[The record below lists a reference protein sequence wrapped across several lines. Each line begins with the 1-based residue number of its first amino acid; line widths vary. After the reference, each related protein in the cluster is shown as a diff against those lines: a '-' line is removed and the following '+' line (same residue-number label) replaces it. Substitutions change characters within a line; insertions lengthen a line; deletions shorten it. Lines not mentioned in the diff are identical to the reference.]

1 MNNMLPT
8 PYQQFI
14 HKSRYA
20 RWLDDKQRR
29 EDWGETVDR
38 YLKFMIYQ
46 VKGKH
51 QYDLPAKDIEDIRD
65 AILGQEIMPSMRA
78 MMTAGPA
85 LARDNICG
93 YNCSYIPVDSPRSF
107 DECMYILM
115 CGTGVGFS
123 VERENVDKLPV
134 VSDAMHDTN
143 TVIKVGDSKPGWAK
157 SLRELIALLYAGQ
170 IPMWDLSEVRA
181 SGERLKTMGGRA
193 SGPGPLN
200 DLFVFTVELFKKA
213 QGRRLFPIECHDLM
227 CKIGEIVVVGGVR
240 RSALISLSNLN
251 DDQMAHAKSGQWWEH
266 EGQRA
271 LANNSV
277 AYKGKPEMGTFM
289 REWVSLY
296 ESKSGERGLFNRQA
310 AVKQAARNGRRKV
323 HDRPLI
329 DDNDS
334 QYVVH
339 PHRREETF
347 TQFGTNPCSEI
358 ILRPYQFCNLSEV
371 VVRENDTLESLKRK
385 VRLATILGTL
395 QSTLTDFKYLRKIW
409 KTNTEEERLLGVSLT
424 GIMDHSVLSKT
435 VDSPRWLEEMRQT
448 AVDTNLKYANALGIP
463 QSVAITCVK
472 PSGTVSQLV
481 DAASGIHARHNDYYI
496 RTVRGDNK
504 DPLTQFLK
512 EQGVY
517 SEPDV
522 MKPDSTTVFSFAMKS
537 PDSAVTRTQMTAIEQ
552 LELWKTYAI
561 HWCEHK
567 PSVTITV
574 KEDEWMEVGSWVYNN
589 FDVASGVSFLPH
601 SDHTY
606 QQAPYQDIDADEY
619 LEWQERYGKL
629 AIDWQA
635 LSESEREDNTSGSR
649 ELACTAG
656 VCEVVDLNAA

>member
-1 MNNMLPT
+1 MLTFGYQRKEKTMNNMLPT
-8 PYQQFI
+8 TYQQFI

-20 RWLDDKQRR
+20 RWLDDEQRR
-29 EDWGETVDR
+29 EDWHETVDR
-38 YLKFMIYQ
+38 YVNFMVNQ

-51 QYDLPAKDIEDIRD
+51 QYDLPKKDVDDIQE
-65 AILGQEIMPSMRA
+65 AILNLEIMPSMRA
-78 MMTAGPA
+78 MMTSGPA
-85 LARDNICG
+85 LARDNISG

-134 VSDAMHDTN
+134 ISDAMHNTD

-170 IPMWDLSEVRA
+170 IPTWDMSQVRPA
-181 SGERLKTMGGRA
+181 GERLKTMGGRA
-193 SGPGPLN
+193 SGPQPLD
-200 DLFVFTVELFKKA
+200 DLFRFVVQTFKKA
-213 QGRRLFPIECHDLM
+213 QGRKLFPIECHDLM

-251 DDQMAHAKSGQWWEH
+251 DDQMAHAKSGMWWEN

-277 AYKGKPEMGTFM
+277 AYKGKPEIGTFM
-289 REWVSLY
+289 REWVALY
-296 ESKSGERGLFNRQA
+296 ESKSGERGMFNREA
-310 AVKQAARNGRRKV
+310 ADKQVARNE
-323 HDRPLI
+323 
-329 DDNDS
+329 
-334 QYVVH
+334 
-339 PHRREETF
+339 RRETGYMW
-347 TQFGTNPCSEI
+347 GTNPCSEI

-371 VVRENDTLESLKRK
+371 MVRESDDLNSLKRK

-395 QSTLTDFKYLRKIW
+395 QSTLTDFKYLRNVW
-409 KTNTEEERLLGVSLT
+409 KKNTEEERLLGVSLT
-424 GIMDHSVLSKT
+424 GIMDHSVLSKN
-435 VDSPRWLEEMRQT
+435 VDSSKWLQEMRQE
-448 AVDTNLKYANALGIP
+448 AVDTNKKYADMLGIP
-463 QSVAITCVK
+463 QSAAITCVK
-472 PSGTVSQLV
+472 PSGTVSQLT
-481 DAASGIHARHNDYYI
+481 DTASGIHARHNDYYI

-504 DPLTQFLK
+504 DPLTQFMIDA
-512 EQGVY
+512 GVPN
-517 SEPDV
+517 ERDV

-537 PDSAVTRTQMTAIEQ
+537 PDGAVTRTQMTAIEQ
-552 LELWKTYAI
+552 LELWKTYAL

-567 PSVTITV
+567 PSVTISV
-574 KEDEWMEVGSWVYNN
+574 KEDEWMEVGAWVYEN

-606 QQAPYQDIDADEY
+606 QQAPYQDIDVDEY
-619 LEWQERYGKL
+619 N
-629 AIDWQA
+629 DWQQSYSYVELDWNK
-635 LSESEREDNTSGSR
+635 LSLFEKEDNTSGSR

-656 VCEVVDLNAA
+656 VCEVVDLTAA

>member
-1 MNNMLPT
+1 MSNMLPT
-8 PYQQFI
+8 TYQQFI

-20 RWLDDKQRR
+20 RWLDSEQRR
-29 EDWGETVDR
+29 EDWDETVDR
-38 YLKFMIYQ
+38 YVNFMVNQ
-46 VKGKH
+46 VRGKH
-51 QYDLPAKDIEDIRD
+51 NYELPKKDVEEIRE
-65 AILGQEIMPSMRA
+65 AILNLEVMPSMRA
-78 MMTAGPA
+78 MMTSGPA
-85 LARDNICG
+85 LARDNISG

-134 VSDAMHDTN
+134 VSDAMHDTD

-170 IPMWDLSEVRA
+170 IPTWDMSQVRA
-181 SGERLKTMGGRA
+181 AGERLKTMGGRA
-193 SGPGPLN
+193 SGPQPLD
-200 DLFVFTVELFKKA
+200 DLFRFTVETFKKA

-251 DDQMAHAKSGQWWEH
+251 DDQMAHAKSGQWWEN

-277 AYKGKPEMGTFM
+277 AYKGKPEIGTFM
-289 REWVSLY
+289 REWVALY
-296 ESKSGERGLFNRQA
+296 ESKSGERGMFNREA
-310 AVKQAARNGRRKV
+310 ADKQVAQNGRR
-323 HDRPLI
+323 
-329 DDNDS
+329 
-334 QYVVH
+334 
-339 PHRREETF
+339 ETGHMW
-347 TQFGTNPCSEI
+347 GTNPCSEI

-371 VVRENDTLESLKRK
+371 MVRETDDLVSLKRK

-395 QSTLTDFKYLRKIW
+395 QSTLTDFKYLRSVW
-409 KTNTEEERLLGVSLT
+409 KKNTEEERLLGVSLT
-424 GIMDHSVLSKT
+424 GIMDHAVLSKN
-435 VDSPRWLEEMRQT
+435 VDSKRWLQEMREE
-448 AVDTNLKYANALGIP
+448 AVKTNDKYANMLGIP
-463 QSVAITCVK
+463 VSAAITCVK
-472 PSGTVSQLV
+472 PSGTVSQLT
-481 DAASGIHARHNDYYI
+481 DTASGIHARHNDYYI

-504 DPLTQFLK
+504 DPLTQFMI
-512 EQGVY
+512 EAGVPH
-517 SEPDV
+517 ERCV

-537 PDSAVTRTQMTAIEQ
+537 PSNAVTRTQMSAVEQ
-552 LELWKTYAI
+552 LELWKTYAL

-567 PSVTITV
+567 PSVTISV
-574 KEDEWMEVGSWVYNN
+574 KEDEWMDVGAWVYEN

-606 QQAPYQDIDADEY
+606 QQAPYQDIEKEDY
-619 LEWQERYGKL
+619 LEWQQTYKGVKL
-629 AIDWQA
+629 DWNQ
-635 LSESEREDNTSGSR
+635 LSLFEKEDNTSGSR

-656 VCEVVDLNAA
+656 VCEVVDLTAA